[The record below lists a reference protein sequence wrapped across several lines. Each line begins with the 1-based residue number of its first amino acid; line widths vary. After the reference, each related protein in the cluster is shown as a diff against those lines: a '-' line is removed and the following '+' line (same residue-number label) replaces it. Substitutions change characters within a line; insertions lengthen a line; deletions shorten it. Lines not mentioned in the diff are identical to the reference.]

1 MKRDKVSDNLH
12 DLREELDVK
21 EKEAE
26 IVKVTL
32 ATQKSLFP
40 PWNFERIQKEY
51 IDEPST
57 HWLEPTISFEPVNS
71 SKSQFDF
78 PLTPKAFLF

>member
-32 ATQKSLFP
+32 AT
-40 PWNFERIQKEY
+40 
-51 IDEPST
+51 
-57 HWLEPTISFEPVNS
+57 
-71 SKSQFDF
+71 
-78 PLTPKAFLF
+78 